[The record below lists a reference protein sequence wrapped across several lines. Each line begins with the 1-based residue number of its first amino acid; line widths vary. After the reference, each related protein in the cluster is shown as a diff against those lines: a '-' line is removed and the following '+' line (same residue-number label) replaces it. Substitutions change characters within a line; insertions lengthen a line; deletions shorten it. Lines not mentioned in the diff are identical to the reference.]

1 MNDEIDL
8 PTLQSFHIGS
18 WSLQG
23 DYRDNRKTISSEPYN
38 YKNTLRMRSNNEW
51 DNELNRSSFIDWDER
66 RLEQLH
72 VYRIR
77 DIGEYENGNDW
88 RTDIPLLSSSGLSFT
103 GNGFK
108 YTYFLISSS
117 ILLISFLILRCIWS
131 SLFYPSAEFVC
142 IVSNTIVSL
151 PVHYLSSLWSSNEL
165 HLKTRTLFSQQFL
178 MVIEWFN
185 TGMIGF
191 RKENRRSII
200 ANRNRRKGTTALEI
214 NSCRNEF
221 LLTIWITGNRRF
233 VFKWE

>member
-51 DNELNRSSFIDWDER
+51 DNELNRSSFTDWDER

-77 DIGEYENGNDW
+77 DIREYENGNDW

-103 GNGFK
+103 GHGFK
-108 YTYFLISSS
+108 YTYSLHSTSKPCSLFWFFGAFGLASS
-117 ILLISFLILRCIWS
+117 IQAQS
-131 SLFYPSAEFVC
+131 SYV
-142 IVSNTIVSL
+142 
-151 PVHYLSSLWSSNEL
+151 
-165 HLKTRTLFSQQFL
+165 
-178 MVIEWFN
+178 
-185 TGMIGF
+185 
-191 RKENRRSII
+191 
-200 ANRNRRKGTTALEI
+200 
-214 NSCRNEF
+214 
-221 LLTIWITGNRRF
+221 
-233 VFKWE
+233 

>member
-8 PTLQSFHIGS
+8 PTLQSLTIGS

-38 YKNTLRMRSNNEW
+38 YKNTLRMRSDNEW

-108 YTYFLISSS
+108 YTYSLHSTSKP
-117 ILLISFLILRCIWS
+117 C
-131 SLFYPSAEFVC
+131 SLFWFFGAFGLAYGTRIPKVTQTKS
-142 IVSNTIVSL
+142 SNTISG
-151 PVHYLSSLWSSNEL
+151 LS
-165 HLKTRTLFSQQFL
+165 R
-178 MVIEWFN
+178 
-185 TGMIGF
+185 
-191 RKENRRSII
+191 
-200 ANRNRRKGTTALEI
+200 
-214 NSCRNEF
+214 
-221 LLTIWITGNRRF
+221 
-233 VFKWE
+233 